1 MTSPRA
7 FGFVIIAGAGILG
20 VFLGRAVPH
29 DASGVAADASGSPT
43 SPGTTPADDEC
54 EAERSALAST
64 RAKLELCMAMDT
76 AEPEAAPSSVPETP
90 EPEPPA
96 SNVEPTV
103 QEIIAEEIR
112 SYHGR
117 LDSLPEAVIV
127 QEADGTIGIH
137 KPDDGPIDGDGLI
150 IGRKLPSG
158 EIGWYAGPDAGPRS
172 DPAAFRPTKS
182 VIVFAHDFVR
192 EADGAIRVRRGAPA
206 WIKRRL
212 GERVD
217 EPASP

>member
-1 MTSPRA
+1 
-7 FGFVIIAGAGILG
+7 
-20 VFLGRAVPH
+20 
-29 DASGVAADASGSPT
+29 
-43 SPGTTPADDEC
+43 
-54 EAERSALAST
+54 
-64 RAKLELCMAMDT
+64 MAIGT
-76 AEPEAAPSSVPETP
+76 AEPEAAPSSVPEAP

-137 KPDDGPIDGDGLI
+137 KPDDWPSDGDGLI

-182 VIVFAHDFVR
+182 TIVLAPDFVR
-192 EADGAIRVRRGAPA
+192 EADGTIKVRRGAPA
-206 WIKRRL
+206 WMKRRL

>member
-1 MTSPRA
+1 MFA
-7 FGFVIIAGAGILG
+7 LIAGIAGAFI
-20 VFLGRAVPH
+20 GR
-29 DASGVAADASGSPT
+29 
-43 SPGTTPADDEC
+43 
-54 EAERSALAST
+54 LAST
-64 RAKLELCMAMDT
+64 RARLDVCMAIDT
-76 AEPEAAPSSVPETP
+76 AAPEAAPSSVPETP

-103 QEIIAEEIR
+103 QEIIAEEIG

-137 KPDDGPIDGDGLI
+137 KPDDWPNDGDALI

-172 DPAAFRPTKS
+172 DPAAFRPTKWT
-182 VIVFAHDFVR
+182 IVLAHDFVR
-192 EADGAIRVRRGAPA
+192 EADG
-206 WIKRRL
+206 RL
-212 GERVD
+212 EYVEVLPLG
-217 EPASP
+217 